1 MLFCWSLLMPFVA
14 SYDPQLSHSKANSLC
29 EMRPTLCGTTLVLT
43 GFNNRPIIASSQT
56 CFISRLLYPRVG
68 HSYML
73 WLIKLRQSW
82 LTRDFSVGLSPRGY
96 SLYWFA
102 RNGQKSLRNQA
113 MGHASIRQ
121 AQLTM
126 RTTRERIWQY
136 IKKHK
141 HSHFRHP
148 SLFWGTFSQL
158 FTKTKKEKQK

>member
-1 MLFCWSLLMPFVA
+1 MLFCWSLMPFVA

-29 EMRPTLCGTTLVLT
+29 EMRPTLCGTTLVLI

-82 LTRDFSVGLSPRGY
+82 LTRDFSVGLSPPGY
-96 SLYWFA
+96 
-102 RNGQKSLRNQA
+102 QA
-113 MGHASIRQ
+113 MEHASIRQ

-158 FTKTKKEKQK
+158 FTKTKKEKQKIRKQNKNKIKRVKT